1 MLFNAILMVDVRWL
15 YEVRVVVVL
24 EKIADEPE
32 VFDLN
37 GLPPGDSGG
46 FVNLFDHLVVLI
58 GS

>member
-1 MLFNAILMVDVRWL
+1 MVDVRWL
-15 YEVRVVVVL
+15 YELGVVVVL